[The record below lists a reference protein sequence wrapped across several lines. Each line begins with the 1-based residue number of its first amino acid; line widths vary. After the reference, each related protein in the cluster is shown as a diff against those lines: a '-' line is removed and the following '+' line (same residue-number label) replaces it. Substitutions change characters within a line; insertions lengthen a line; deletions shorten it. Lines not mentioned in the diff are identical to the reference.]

1 VGLFQR
7 LFRNK
12 TPANIPNEGYRLE
25 LVTDRGNGFYSWRG
39 SLYQSDIVR
48 SCVRP
53 RAKAIGKLVAKHIRE
68 GPEGTQV
75 NPEPYMRFL
84 LEEPNPYMTG
94 QMLQEKLS
102 VQLSLNNNAFALII
116 RDDYGYPMQ
125 IYPIPCVSVQAEYD
139 KSGNLLLKFL
149 LRNGKSR
156 TFYYRDIIHL
166 RQDFNNNDIFGD
178 PPAEVLTSL
187 MEIVNTTDQGIIKAV
202 QNSNVITWLLKFNQ
216 TLRPEDIRKQVNE
229 FVKEY
234 LSIDSETGGAAASDA
249 KFDIKQVEPK
259 SYVPNAAQMKETTKR
274 IYSFFN
280 TNESI
285 VQSKFSEDEWVAYY
299 EAVLE
304 PEAVQMAGE
313 FTRKLFTRKERG
325 FGNRVIFES
334 ANLQYASMGTKL
346 GLVAMVD
353 RGAMTPN
360 EWRKTMNLA
369 PLPGGD
375 TPVRRL
381 DTAPVNDNGGD

>member
-1 VGLFQR
+1 MGLFQR

-249 KFDIKQVEPK
+249 KFDVKQVEPK

-304 PEAVQMAGE
+304 PEAVQMA
-313 FTRKLFTRKERG
+313 
-325 FGNRVIFES
+325 
-334 ANLQYASMGTKL
+334 
-346 GLVAMVD
+346 
-353 RGAMTPN
+353 
-360 EWRKTMNLA
+360 
-369 PLPGGD
+369 
-375 TPVRRL
+375 
-381 DTAPVNDNGGD
+381 